1 MLSFTHVK
9 RFSCVEDFF
18 MKKIMWMI
26 CSVLLVLVIA
36 FCVSKIVSGKDNQ
49 DRMALEHY
57 YDSLEKEYIAQVR
70 SVLKEFG
77 YEYSGLNLTKVVTDQ
92 ERSYDMVIHDQRFEY
107 LTEKYEDTLLG
118 KLKFIEMDQG
128 ESIIMISL
136 VYR

>member
-1 MLSFTHVK
+1 MLSSTHVK

-18 MKKIMWMI
+18 MKKIIWMI
-26 CSVLLVLVIA
+26 CSVLLILVIA

-107 LTEKYEDTLLG
+107 LTENYEDTLLS

>member
-1 MLSFTHVK
+1 M
-9 RFSCVEDFF
+9 CGGFF
-18 MKKIMWMI
+18 MKKIIWMI
-26 CSVLLVLVIA
+26 CSVLLILVIA

-70 SVLKEFG
+70 SVLKDFG

-107 LTEKYEDTLLG
+107 LTEKYEDTLLS

-128 ESIIMISL
+128 ESNIMISL

>member
-1 MLSFTHVK
+1 
-9 RFSCVEDFF
+9 

-26 CSVLLVLVIA
+26 CSILLVLVIA
-36 FCVSKIVSGKDNQ
+36 FCVSKIVSGSDNQ

-70 SVLKEFG
+70 STLKEFG

-107 LTEKYEDTLLG
+107 LTEKYEDTLLS

-128 ESIIMISL
+128 ESNIMISL

>member
-1 MLSFTHVK
+1 MLSSTHVK

-18 MKKIMWMI
+18 MKKIIWMI
-26 CSVLLVLVIA
+26 CSVLLILVIA

-70 SVLKEFG
+70 STLKEFG

-107 LTEKYEDTLLG
+107 LTENYEDTLLS